1 MCFGLCPDDAD
12 VSDADWGDA
21 DGNNADVDNGTDD
34 DNDVDGD
41 SSTDGGAAV
50 AVAGGD
56 GKDSGGGDVLMDSSQ
71 SNRQITELEE
81 AWPTLTEAVSDM
93 ISAEPIKHWL
103 GP

>member
-41 SSTDGGAAV
+41 SSTDGGA
-50 AVAGGD
+50 
-56 GKDSGGGDVLMDSSQ
+56 GKDSGDGGDVLMDSSQ
-71 SNRQITELEE
+71 PNRQITELEE
-81 AWPTLTEAVSDM
+81 AWTTLAEAVSDM

-103 GP
+103 GR